1 MPTSSMCFTPSR
13 RKNHGMTSMKP
24 ISDIWP
30 SVILPAA
37 LVTPISLRKGLVN
50 A

>member
-1 MPTSSMCFTPSR
+1 MPTSSMYFTPSR
-13 RKNHGMTSMKP
+13 LKNHGMTSMKP

-37 LVTPISLRKGLVN
+37 LLTPISFRNGFVN

>member
-1 MPTSSMCFTPSR
+1 MPMSSMHFTPSR
-13 RKNHGMTSMKP
+13 RKNHGMTSMKK

-37 LVTPISLRKGLVN
+37 LVTPISFRNGLVK

>member
-1 MPTSSMCFTPSR
+1 MPTSSMYFTPRR
-13 RKNHGMTSMKP
+13 RKNHGMTSMKK

-37 LVTPISLRKGLVN
+37 LATCISFRNRLAN

>member
-1 MPTSSMCFTPSR
+1 MPASSMYFTPRR
-13 RKNHGMTSMKP
+13 RKNHGMTSMKK

-30 SVILPAA
+30 SVIFPAA
-37 LVTPISLRKGLVN
+37 LVTLSSFRNGFAN

>member
-1 MPTSSMCFTPSR
+1 
-13 RKNHGMTSMKP
+13 MKR

-30 SVILPAA
+30 SVILLAGA
-37 LVTPISLRKGLVN
+37 TIPISFRKRFVK

>member
-1 MPTSSMCFTPSR
+1 MSSMKT
-13 RKNHGMTSMKP
+13 

-30 SVILPAA
+30 SVILVAGSGS
-37 LVTPISLRKGLVN
+37 PISFRKRLVN

>member
-1 MPTSSMCFTPSR
+1 MPASSIALIPSR

-24 ISDIWP
+24 TSDIWP
-30 SVILPAA
+30 RVILPAA
-37 LVTPISLRKGLVN
+37 FDTCSSLRKGLAN

>member
-1 MPTSSMCFTPSR
+1 MYFTPSR
-13 RKNHGMTSMKP
+13 RKNQGMTSMKP

-37 LVTPISLRKGLVN
+37 LLTPSSFKKGFANV
-50 A
+50 